1 MSDKLTRVDY
11 FAERAKIGEI
21 IAEIRL
27 DKRMTQDE
35 LAERSGLSR
44 SSLIAIEKGRAN
56 FTIDAILDIANGLG
70 VSVDLIFLKAFFRG
84 NTVKIDAR
92 TSEKIVKELMVLLM
106 KHIE

>member
-56 FTIDAILDIANGLG
+56 FTVDTLIDIANAL
-70 VSVDLIFLKAFFRG
+70 DIPMELIFLKAFFAG
-84 NTVKIDAR
+84 KALKLNAN
-92 TSEKIVKELMVLLM
+92 TSERIIKDLLLVLMQN
-106 KHIE
+106 IE

>member
-35 LAERSGLSR
+35 LAEQSGLSR

-56 FTIDAILDIANGLG
+56 FTIDTILDIANGLG
-70 VSVDLIFLKAFFRG
+70 VSVDLIFLKAFFSG
-84 NTVKIDAR
+84 KALKIDAR

>member
-1 MSDKLTRVDY
+1 MPDKLKRVDH

-35 LAERSGLSR
+35 LAEQSGLSR

-56 FTIDAILDIANGLG
+56 LQWILL
-70 VSVDLIFLKAFFRG
+70 
-84 NTVKIDAR
+84 
-92 TSEKIVKELMVLLM
+92 
-106 KHIE
+106 

>member
-1 MSDKLTRVDY
+1 MPDKLTRVDH
-11 FAERAKIGEI
+11 FAERTRIGEI

-56 FTIDAILDIANGLG
+56 LQWILL
-70 VSVDLIFLKAFFRG
+70 
-84 NTVKIDAR
+84 
-92 TSEKIVKELMVLLM
+92 
-106 KHIE
+106 

>member
-56 FTIDAILDIANGLG
+56 LQWILLQILQM
-70 VSVDLIFLKAFFRG
+70 LQIFLW
-84 NTVKIDAR
+84 
-92 TSEKIVKELMVLLM
+92 S
-106 KHIE
+106 

>member
-1 MSDKLTRVDY
+1 MSDKLTRVDH
-11 FAERAKIGEI
+11 FAERTRIGEI

-56 FTIDAILDIANGLG
+56 FTIDAIMVIANGLG
-70 VSVDLIFLKAFFRG
+70 VSVDLIFRKAFFSG
-84 NTVKIDAR
+84 KALKIDAR
-92 TSEKIVKELMVLLM
+92 TSEKIVKEIMVLLM

>member
-70 VSVDLIFLKAFFRG
+70 VSVELIFLKAFFSG
-84 NTVKIDAR
+84 KAVKIDAR
-92 TSEKIVKELMVLLM
+92 TSEKIVNELLVLLM

>member
-1 MSDKLTRVDY
+1 
-11 FAERAKIGEI
+11 
-21 IAEIRL
+21 
-27 DKRMTQDE
+27 MTQDE